1 MENNTHHHHPVT
13 MRPVGTAA
21 DETSQRRYREV
32 LKVTLIGSAFDL
44 LLGVVKIIGGFAS
57 TSTALIAD
65 GVHSLS
71 DLFTDFIV
79 IYAAKHSHRE
89 ADEEHPYGHGRIET
103 LATVALGMALMAVAV
118 GIAWDAASRLFHPD
132 RLWQPGVLALV
143 LACFSI
149 VVKEALFHYS
159 MRIARK
165 YRSNMLKANAWHSR
179 TDAIS
184 SVVVVIGIVGSM
196 AGLHYLDAIAAIG
209 VAVMIVKISWEL
221 TWHSV
226 RELIDTGLE
235 PDRLE
240 AIRDSILQVDGVKAL
255 HVLRTRRMGGDALV
269 DVHIQVAPTIS
280 VSEGHHISETVRE
293 QVIKEI
299 DEVADVMVHIDPE
312 DDESAAPNTGLP
324 LRSSILQQL
333 KQAWSGLQGAN
344 AIRDEDITL
353 HYLNGQIQVELV
365 LALDV
370 LAKDPLVSRQQIAAQ
385 FESAARVVNNIKRIQ
400 IYFA

>member
-1 MENNTHHHHPVT
+1 MENKSHHHPVT
-13 MRPVGTAA
+13 MHPPGESANDVAK
-21 DETSQRRYREV
+21 RRYREV

-44 LLGVVKIIGGFAS
+44 LLGVAKIIGGFIS

-89 ADEEHPYGHGRIET
+89 ADAEHPYGHGRIET
-103 LATVALGMALMAVAV
+103 LATVALGLSLLAVSV
-118 GIAWDAASRLFHPD
+118 GIAWDAVSRLFQPD
-132 RLWQPGVLALV
+132 RLWHPGYLALV
-143 LACFSI
+143 LAILSI
-149 VVKEALFHYS
+149 VIKEGLFHYS

-184 SVVVVIGIVGSM
+184 SVIVVIGIVGSM
-196 AGLHYLDAIAAIG
+196 AGLNYLDAIPAIG
-209 VAVMIVKISWEL
+209 VAFMIVKISWEL

-235 PDRLE
+235 PERIE
-240 AIRDSILQVDGVKAL
+240 AIRESILHVDGVKAL
-255 HVLRTRRMGGDALV
+255 HILRTRRMGGDALV
-269 DVHIQVAPTIS
+269 DVHIQVAPAIS
-280 VSEGHHISETVRE
+280 VSEGHHISETVR
-293 QVIKEI
+293 QRVIEEI

-312 DDESAAPNTGLP
+312 DDETAAPNIGLP
-324 LRSSILQQL
+324 LRSIILQQL
-333 KQAWSGLQGAN
+333 RQAWAGIEGADG
-344 AIRDEDITL
+344 IRDDDVTL
-353 HYLNGQIQVELV
+353 HYLNGKIQVELV
-365 LALDV
+365 LNLAL
-370 LAKDPLVSRQQIAAQ
+370 LAKDPLASRQQITAQ
-385 FESAARVVNNIKRIQ
+385 FESAARKVTNIKRIQ

>member
-1 MENNTHHHHPVT
+1 MNNNPQSQ
-13 MRPVGTAA
+13 AA
-21 DETSQRRYREV
+21 SAPAESQVEDDAVRRRYRDV

-44 LLGVVKIIGGFAS
+44 ILGIVKIIGGIVS

-71 DLFTDFIV
+71 DLLTDFIV

-103 LATVALGMALMAVAV
+103 LATVGLGLALFAVAA
-118 GIAWDAASRLFHPD
+118 GIAWDAIDGLFHPD
-132 RLWQPGVLALV
+132 NLWQPGMLALV
-143 LACFSI
+143 IACLSI
-149 VVKEALFHYS
+149 VVKEGLYHYS

-184 SVVVVIGIVGSM
+184 SIIVVIGILGSM
-196 AGLHYLDAIAAIG
+196 AGLHYLDAIAAVG
-209 VAVMIVKISWEL
+209 VAVMIAKISWDL
-221 TWHSV
+221 IWHSA

-235 PDRLE
+235 PERIE
-240 AIRDSILQVDGVKAL
+240 AIRESILQVGGVRAL
-255 HVLRTRRMGGDALV
+255 HILRTRRMGGDALV

-293 QVIKEI
+293 RVIDEI

-312 DDESAAPNTGLP
+312 DDETAAPNLGLP
-324 LRSSILQQL
+324 LRTDILQQL
-333 KQAWSGLQGAN
+333 RKAWLELPGADN
-344 AIRDEDITL
+344 IRDDDVTL
-353 HYLNGQIQVELV
+353 HYLDGRVEVDLV
-365 LALDV
+365 LDLD
-370 LAKDPLVSRQQIAAQ
+370 LLGKDPLASRQQIAAQ
-385 FESAARVVNNIKRIQ
+385 FESAARVVSKIRRVQ

>member
-1 MENNTHHHHPVT
+1 MENNTHHHPATMHPPDNSANEV
-13 MRPVGTAA
+13 AK
-21 DETSQRRYREV
+21 RRYREV

-44 LLGVVKIIGGFAS
+44 LLGVAKIVGGFIS

-89 ADEEHPYGHGRIET
+89 ADAEHPYGHGRIET
-103 LATVALGMALMAVAV
+103 LATVGLGLALMAVAV
-118 GIAWDAASRLFHPD
+118 GIAWDAVSRLFHPD
-132 RLWQPGVLALV
+132 RLWQPGILALV

-184 SVVVVIGIVGSM
+184 SVIVVVGIVGSM

-235 PDRLE
+235 PDRIE
-240 AIRDSILQVDGVKAL
+240 AIRESILQVDGVKAL
-255 HVLRTRRMGGDALV
+255 HILRTRRMGSDALV

-293 QVIKEI
+293 QVIHEI

-312 DDESAAPNTGLP
+312 DDETAAPNIGLP
-324 LRSSILQQL
+324 LRSTLLGQL
-333 KQAWSGLQGAN
+333 KQAWSGIQGAH
-344 AIRDEDITL
+344 AIQDKDITL

-365 LALDV
+365 LDLDL
-370 LAKDPLVSRQQIAAQ
+370 LAKDPLVSKQQIAAQ
-385 FESAARVVNNIKRIQ
+385 FESAARAVKSIKRIQ
-400 IYFA
+400 VYFA

>member
-1 MENNTHHHHPVT
+1 MSPVDNSASD
-13 MRPVGTAA
+13 AA
-21 DETSQRRYREV
+21 KARYREV
-32 LKVTLIGSAFDL
+32 LKVTLIGSAFDFI
-44 LLGVVKIIGGFAS
+44 LGVAKIVGGFFS

-89 ADEEHPYGHGRIET
+89 ADEDHPYGHGRIET
-103 LATVALGMALMAVAV
+103 LATVGLGLALLAVAV
-118 GIAWDAASRLFHPD
+118 GIAWDAVSRLFQPD
-132 RLWQPGVLALV
+132 RLWQPGYVALAL
-143 LACFSI
+143 AAMSI

-184 SVVVVIGIVGSM
+184 SVIVVIGIIGSM
-196 AGLHYLDAIAAIG
+196 AGLNYLDAIAAVG
-209 VAVMIVKISWEL
+209 VAIMIVKISWDL

-235 PDRLE
+235 PDRIE
-240 AIRDSILQVDGVKAL
+240 AIRESILHVDGVKAL
-255 HVLRTRRMGGDALV
+255 HILRTRRMGGDALV

-299 DEVADVMVHIDPE
+299 EEVADVMVHIDPE
-312 DDESAAPNTGLP
+312 DDETAAPNLGLP
-324 LRSSILQQL
+324 LRSNILRQL
-333 KQAWSGLQGAN
+333 KQAWSGLRGVDT
-344 AIRDEDITL
+344 IRDEDVTL
-353 HYLNGQIQVELV
+353 HYLNGKIRVELV
-365 LALDV
+365 LDAAL
-370 LAKDPLVSRQQIAAQ
+370 LGQDPLVTRRQLAAQ
-385 FESAARVVNNIKRIQ
+385 FESAAQGVTNIKQVQ

>member
-1 MENNTHHHHPVT
+1 MENNTHQNHPAT
-13 MRPVGTAA
+13 MRPVEATA
-21 DETSQRRYREV
+21 DEISQRRYREV

-44 LLGVVKIIGGFAS
+44 ILGIVKIIGGFVS

-103 LATVALGMALMAVAV
+103 LATVALGLALMAVAV
-118 GIAWDAASRLFHPD
+118 GIAWDAVSRLFHPD

-184 SVVVVIGIVGSM
+184 SVIVVIGIVGSM

-235 PDRLE
+235 PDRIE
-240 AIRDSILQVDGVKAL
+240 AIRESILQVDGVKAL
-255 HVLRTRRMGGDALV
+255 HILRTRRMGGDALV

-280 VSEGHHISETVRE
+280 VSEGHHISETVRQ
-293 QVIKEI
+293 QVIQEI

-312 DDESAAPNTGLP
+312 DDESAAPNIGLP
-324 LRSSILQQL
+324 LRKSILQQL
-333 KQAWSGLQGAN
+333 QQAWSGLQGAN

-365 LALDV
+365 LDLGIV
-370 LAKDPLVSRQQIAAQ
+370 AKDPLASRQQIAAQ
-385 FESAARVVNNIKRIQ
+385 FESAARAVNNIKRIQ

>member
-1 MENNTHHHHPVT
+1 MEHNPQHPAT
-13 MRPVGTAA
+13 MRPPQA
-21 DETSQRRYREV
+21 DASEMARQRYREV
-32 LKVTLIGSAFDL
+32 LRVTLIGSLFDL
-44 LLGVVKIIGGFAS
+44 ILGIVKIVGGFVS

-89 ADEEHPYGHGRIET
+89 ADAEHPYGHGRIET
-103 LATVALGMALMAVAV
+103 LATVVLGLALMAVAV
-118 GIAWDAASRLFHPD
+118 GISWDAINRLFHPD

-143 LACFSI
+143 LAALSI
-149 VVKEALFHYS
+149 VVKEGLYHYS

-184 SVVVVIGIVGSM
+184 SVIVVVGILGSM

-209 VAVMIVKISWEL
+209 VAVMIVKISWDL

-235 PDRLE
+235 PERIE

-280 VSEGHHISETVRE
+280 VSEGHHISETVRD
-293 QVIKEI
+293 QVIQEI

-312 DDESAAPNTGLP
+312 DDETAAPNIGLP
-324 LRSSILQQL
+324 LRSAIVEQL
-333 KQAWSGLQGAN
+333 RLAWAGIPGAQAV
-344 AIRDEDITL
+344 RDEDLTL
-353 HYLNGQIQVELV
+353 HYLDGKIRVEVVIKLQ
-365 LALDV
+365 LLGH
-370 LAKDPLVSRQQIAAQ
+370 DPLASRQQIAAQ
-385 FESAARVVNNIKRIQ
+385 FDSAARDLNTIERVRV
-400 IYFA
+400 YFA